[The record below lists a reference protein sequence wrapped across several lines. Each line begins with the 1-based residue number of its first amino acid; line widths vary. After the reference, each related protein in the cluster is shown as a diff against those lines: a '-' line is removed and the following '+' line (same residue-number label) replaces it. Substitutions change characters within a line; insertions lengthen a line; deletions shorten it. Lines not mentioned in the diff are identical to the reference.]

1 MILFFSSLGYSFFKK
16 SPVKG
21 KRFLDTTAAELLG
34 YLHGAQVLGDMFL
47 GSSSAYAFPLFLVLA
62 ETPQLRSGGLSLAPD
77 SLSVTNNAYLELAGT
92 LSVT

>member
-1 MILFFSSLGYSFFKK
+1 M
-16 SPVKG
+16 KG